1 MIASRQDVQHA
12 LRTILGREPSEITLN
27 CWVSEV
33 QRRNLSAV
41 QLSILCLTR
50 NEFGPQNKSMHHTA
64 LNILQWDDFVER
76 FVKAK
81 EEQISALGGPA
92 AALSELGVGSWF
104 HSFELSDGTLIPGN
118 KTLGVLKAEF
128 DAVFAPLTLD
138 GQSVLDVGAWNGAF
152 SFEAK
157 RLGAPHVL
165 ATDLYTWAHPS
176 FRGFEKFLY
185 VRKDSGLDIDY
196 RVLDTHQIRRDV
208 VGEFDVVLFLGVFYH
223 LQDPITVIASIAE
236 VATSWLI
243 VETHLDLDD
252 VSHPA
257 MRYYPA
263 AELAEDP
270 TNWWGPNQ
278 QCVERLLTTA
288 GFSEIHFT
296 RNPFHPLRGI
306 FHARR
311 TDGSAVGWRSIP
323 SATSAV
329 RDQKEPSP
337 VSAGATDVGW
347 LDALGS
353 HIGRAYRRFRPRTDW
368 TSREVATALYRGIL
382 ERDPDPT
389 GLQDHIEF
397 ISSGML
403 LEQMVR
409 AFVASREFRSRI
421 LESFV
426 PVTPLLD
433 LRAAMP
439 DMYQSQPIDGS
450 PIIVYIAR
458 TDDDISRMRK
468 LIEKHGYYDRFGVWT
483 PLIDRDKVITAAI
496 VRGLGAQSCFELGCF
511 TGPVLSL
518 LAETGVSVLGA
529 EVSHTAFALAHPNVR
544 DSMLFG
550 DLLSLDIGRRFDVV
564 LCMDA
569 LEHVSPLLLDAYV
582 ERIVSLVDQDGYVY
596 INSPMWGQDRVFG
609 VFEEPYLEEWRS
621 VGHASYWR
629 HWPCDDKG
637 WPLHG
642 HLVWASSTWWER
654 KFREYGLVRD
664 TVIERAIH
672 RDLATFFEQAI
683 GRRCLFVL
691 RRPGNRRSSEKIA
704 AAIHAE
710 LGKRQRAR
718 RAVHAQSYG

>member
-12 LRTILGREPSEITLN
+12 LRTILGGEPDEITVD

-33 QRRNLSAV
+33 HRRNLSAV
-41 QLSILCLTR
+41 QLSILCATR
-50 NEFGPQNKSMHHTA
+50 NEFGPQNKSMGHTA
-64 LNILQWDDFVER
+64 LDILQWDNFVQR

-81 EEQISALGGPA
+81 EDQVAALGGPA
-92 AALSELGVGSWF
+92 SALSRLGADGWF
-104 HSFELSDGTLIPGN
+104 HSFELSDGTLVPGD
-118 KTLGVLKAEF
+118 KTLGVLRAEF
-128 DAVFAPLTLD
+128 DAVFAPLALG

-157 RLGAPHVL
+157 RIGAARVL
-165 ATDLYTWAHPS
+165 ATDMYTWAHP
-176 FRGFEKFLY
+176 FFNGFEKFLY
-185 VRKDSGLDIDY
+185 VRKDARLDIEY
-196 RVLDTHQIRRDV
+196 RVLDTHQINREI
-208 VGEFDVVLFLGVFYH
+208 VGEFDIVLFLGVFYH
-223 LQDPITVIASIAE
+223 LEDPITVIANIAE
-236 VATSWLI
+236 VAASWLV

-252 VSHPA
+252 VPNPA
-257 MRYYPA
+257 MRYYPG
-263 AELAEDP
+263 AELADDP

-278 QCVERLLTTA
+278 RCVEALLRTT
-288 GFSEIHFT
+288 GFTEIHFT

-311 TDGSAVGWRSIP
+311 ANGSAVGWRSIP
-323 SATSAV
+323 NLMSALG
-329 RDQKEPSP
+329 DQKGSSP
-337 VSAGATDVGW
+337 VSAGVSDVGR

-353 HIGRAYRRFRPRTDW
+353 LIGRAYRRFRRRTEW

-397 ISSGML
+397 LGSGML

-409 AFVASREFRSRI
+409 AFVASKEFRSRI

-426 PVTPLLD
+426 PVTPLPD
-433 LRAAMP
+433 LKAAMR
-439 DMYQSQPIDGS
+439 DMYQSQPVDGS
-450 PIIVYIAR
+450 PITVYVAR
-458 TDDDISRMRK
+458 ADEDIDRMRK

-483 PLIDRDKVITAAI
+483 PLIDRDKIITAAI
-496 VRGLGAQSCFELGCF
+496 VRGLGARSCFELGCF
-511 TGPVLSL
+511 SGPVLSL
-518 LAETGVSVLGA
+518 LAETGISVLGA
-529 EVSHTAFALAHPNVR
+529 EVSHTAFALAYPNVR
-544 DSMLFG
+544 GSILFG
-550 DLLSLDIGRRFDVV
+550 DLLALEVDRRFDVV

-596 INSPMWGQDRVFG
+596 LNSPMWGQDRIFG

-621 VGHASYWR
+621 VGDASYWR

-642 HLVWASSTWWER
+642 HLVWASPAWWER
-654 KFREYGLVRD
+654 KFRDYGLIRD
-664 TVIERAIH
+664 TAIERAIH
-672 RDLATFFEQAI
+672 RDLAAFFEHAI

-691 RRPGNRRSSEKIA
+691 RRPGNRRSSEQIA
-704 AAIHAE
+704 AAVHAA
-710 LGKRQRAR
+710 LSQRQRVR
-718 RAVHAQSYG
+718 RHGHAQS